1 MAHDDFAFEALPGLP
16 SLPPRGETVL
26 WQGRPNTWRLAVE
39 AFGLNWIAIYFAAVL
54 AWRGSVGFEV
64 AGIQGALAYGVP
76 YLILAAAAALLVLVL
91 AWAQARATVYTITT
105 ARVAM
110 RIGAALSVTFNLPY
124 TQVESAALDLRRG
137 GTGTVALKLVAGGR
151 LSYLVCWPH
160 VRPWYFVTQPAL
172 RCIPDAARVARL
184 LADAAE
190 ARLTQPVLTRDGA
203 TAKDGGPSP
212 AYAAE

>member
-1 MAHDDFAFEALPGLP
+1 MADDDFAFEAMPGLP

-39 AFGLNWIAIYFAAVL
+39 ACGLNWVAIYFAAIVV
-54 AWRGSVGFEV
+54 WRGSVGYQI
-64 AGIQGALAYGVP
+64 AGATGAVAYGLP
-76 YLILAAAAALLVLVL
+76 YLFLGLAAGLLILVL

-124 TQVESAALDLRRG
+124 TQIESAALDLRRG
-137 GTGTVALKLVAGGR
+137 GTGTVALKLVPGGR
-151 LSYLVCWPH
+151 LAYLVCWPH
-160 VRPWYFVTQPAL
+160 VRPWYFLTQPAL

-184 LADAAE
+184 LAEAAE
-190 ARLTQPVLTRDGA
+190 TRLTQPVLTRSPV
-203 TAKDGGPSP
+203 PS
-212 AYAAE
+212 AIAAE

>member
-1 MAHDDFAFEALPGLP
+1 MADEDFAFEAMPGLP

-39 AFGLNWIAIYFAAVL
+39 ACGLNWVAIYFAAIIV
-54 AWRGSVGFEV
+54 WRGSVGFEI
-64 AGIQGALAYGVP
+64 AGVTGAAAYGLP
-76 YLILAAAAALLVLVL
+76 YLFLGLAAGLLILVL

-124 TQVESAALDLRRG
+124 TQIESAALDLRKG
-137 GTGTVALKLVAGGR
+137 GTGTVALKLVPGGR
-151 LSYLVCWPH
+151 LAYLVCWPH
-160 VRPWYFVTQPAL
+160 VRPWYFITQPAL
-172 RCIPDAARVARL
+172 RCIPDAQRVARL

-190 ARLTQPVLTRDGA
+190 TRLTQPVLTRTSA
-203 TAKDGGPSP
+203 TSAI
-212 AYAAE
+212 AAE